1 MSLIQNQRLNES
13 MFNVVLWK
21 WHPNLGKFVDSTTV
35 SRDFFFLQSNR
46 QLGKMLGNDTR
57 FSGSYGPMT
66 LEIPPPSGFCV
77 CNNQCFRV
85 HVALWDH
92 ETELKNCSREYA
104 SDQRYQDLKRLILIV
119 HPFLYFLLIF
129 SLLWLSG
136 GLLHLSLNELNV
148 RTLRLQLTSDFSGYL
163 VL

>member
-1 MSLIQNQRLNES
+1 M
-13 MFNVVLWK
+13 LWK

-35 SRDFFFLQSNR
+35 SRDFFFLQSKVKC
-46 QLGKMLGNDTR
+46 LE
-57 FSGSYGPMT
+57 MT
-66 LEIPPPSGFCV
+66 PGLADHMGQWRWRYPPPSGFCV

-92 ETELKNCSREYA
+92 ETKLKNCLREYA